1 MQELNLP
8 KYDFK
13 IIKKNN
19 KNYIFDEIRKKYIS
33 LTPEEWVRQ
42 NFIKYLISEKK
53 YPKGLISVEMSFQL
67 NRLQKRS
74 DIVVHNRKGKPK
86 MIVECKSP
94 SININQKVIEQIITY
109 NISLKVDYLTI
120 TNGLKHYCYK
130 IDYNKPDNSTF
141 IPDLPE
147 LF

>member
-74 DIVVHNRKGKPK
+74 DIVVYNRKGKPK

-94 SININQKVIEQIITY
+94 SVNINQKVIEQIITY

-130 IDYNKPDNSTF
+130 IDYDKPDNNSF
-141 IPDLPE
+141 IQDLPE